1 MPKVSVNGVG
11 IHYTVAGSGPKT
23 LVLAHAYPTNHRMW
37 APQLDALSR
46 ERTVVA
52 YDIRGFGNSD
62 APDSASAYSP
72 DRSVED
78 VHALVDHLGVSQVEL
93 CGLSMGG
100 NIALNFALAY
110 PQRVSSLIVSGTGAG
125 SDDMAIFAKTT
136 NAWADAAEQRGM
148 EAFAN
153 VIAANPIFAE
163 YGDRGAAERTQLRRL
178 ILANTVRGVA
188 HTAREVLAKRKS
200 INALAPRLRELPVR
214 TLVVIGEKDV
224 ACIAPANVMTSTIPD
239 SRLAVV
245 PGTGHFNNLEDP
257 ATLNALILE
266 FLNASS

>member
-1 MPKVSVNGVG
+1 
-11 IHYTVAGSGPKT
+11 
-23 LVLAHAYPTNHRMW
+23 
-37 APQLDALSR
+37 
-46 ERTVVA
+46 
-52 YDIRGFGNSD
+52 
-62 APDSASAYSP
+62 
-72 DRSVED
+72 
-78 VHALVDHLGVSQVEL
+78 
-93 CGLSMGG
+93 
-100 NIALNFALAY
+100 
-110 PQRVSSLIVSGTGAG
+110 
-125 SDDMAIFAKTT
+125 DMAVFAKTT

-224 ACIAPANVMTSTIPD
+224 
-239 SRLAVV
+239 
-245 PGTGHFNNLEDP
+245 
-257 ATLNALILE
+257 
-266 FLNASS
+266 